1 MNLIS
6 QPGVSFGKPGLLFS
20 PVFPRASS
28 TCQIKFW
35 LILSGGSSDFYLDL
49 YLGGKKEG
57 RLLRSSGSPSRPVW
71 TEIVVDLG

>member
-6 QPGVSFGKPGLLFS
+6 QPGVVSGKPGLLVS

-49 YLGGKKEG
+49 
-57 RLLRSSGSPSRPVW
+57 
-71 TEIVVDLG
+71 